1 MFSFDILRGKLVRD
15 WPKFDPLAHA
25 FRLTAVVIEGLF
37 SSITIS
43 VKQTPKCMQ
52 MFAIYSNLR
61 LHFLSW
67 AKGGKFHTNSHW
79 QAAKQRHAQR
89 YTDIHSLTKINNSW
103 EQLIRKL
110 NIWKLPYILK
120 SRDVG
125 EGSYWDD
132 LFFIYFFNQSGN
144 KRKWIQRICIA
155 RITYCRIRQIVT
167 FSKTQLVWWHDA
179 CRSSMDVTS
188 PPPLTNPSYTP
199 EDSSISQDAY
209 RIFRK

>member
-1 MFSFDILRGKLVRD
+1 MHCGEETNISDPRSYEHYWDSSWNKA
-15 WPKFDPLAHA
+15 WKKFRPVQDL
-25 FRLTAVVIEGLF
+25 
-37 SSITIS
+37 
-43 VKQTPKCMQ
+43 
-52 MFAIYSNLR
+52 
-61 LHFLSW
+61 
-67 AKGGKFHTNSHW
+67 
-79 QAAKQRHAQR
+79 
-89 YTDIHSLTKINNSW
+89 NSW
-103 EQLIRKL
+103 PVRQQCSVLPTELTSQPGADQKIEYLKIALHIEEQGCRWGLLLRWFIF
-110 NIWKLPYILK
+110 Y
-120 SRDVG
+120 
-125 EGSYWDD
+125 
-132 LFFIYFFNQSGN
+132 LFFLTLQSGN